1 MIREKKL
8 RCRSIRWSLTAG
20 VMLNVL
26 GGFAVADDAI
36 VARDGTTV
44 RGTLV
49 SVSPDGVAIE
59 SRSGIKK
66 VSIGDLVELSLD
78 GEPESLRAARR
89 LLIRRDARGA
99 IGELAKIESEE
110 LKDADPR
117 IREEFAFITLAA
129 TAQAAT
135 SAEAAG
141 RVIKPLAEFL
151 QKNSRSHHL
160 YAGYELLG
168 DILARQGKYQIAA
181 GAYENLDRGPPALRI
196 RAASAKAGLLMQQG
210 KFVEAIKEFEA
221 AEKIKPEPN
230 DTASARQKRESALG
244 RARCLAQSGKAAEG
258 IAVTRQAI
266 RDVVVKNGTVQDK
279 DLLAA
284 AFTVLGTCQRA
295 AGGQD
300 EDARISFLTVD
311 LVYNQVPGAHAEAL
325 ANLIELW
332 TAANQPE
339 RAREAV
345 QVLTTSYPDTPWA
358 AKHAGAGKAS

>member
-1 MIREKKL
+1 MIGEKKL
-8 RCRSIRWSLTAG
+8 RCCSSWWSIAAG
-20 VMLNVL
+20 ITLNVL
-26 GGFAVADDAI
+26 GGFAVADDA
-36 VARDGTTV
+36 VVTRDGTTV

-49 SVSPDGVAIE
+49 SVSPDSVEIE

-66 VSIGDLVELSLD
+66 VSIVDLVELSLD

-99 IGELAKIESEE
+99 IGELAKIEPEE

-117 IREEFAFITLAA
+117 IREEFEFISLAA

-135 SAEAAG
+135 AAEAAG
-141 RVIKPLAEFL
+141 QVKPLADFL
-151 QKNSRSHHL
+151 RKNSRSHHA

-168 DILARQGKYQIAA
+168 DILARQRKYPEAA
-181 GAYENLDRGPPALRI
+181 AAYENLDRGPPALRI
-196 RAASAKAGLLMQQG
+196 RAASARAGLLMQQG

-221 AEKIKPEPN
+221 AEKITSEPN
-230 DTASARQKRESALG
+230 DAASARQKRESALG

-258 IAVTRQAI
+258 IAVSRQAI
-266 RDVVVKNGTVQDK
+266 RDAAVKNGTVQDK

-284 AFTVLGTCQRA
+284 AFTVLGACQRA

-311 LVYNQVPGAHAEAL
+311 LVYNQLPEAHAEAL

>member
-8 RCRSIRWSLTAG
+8 RCRSIWWSIAAG
-20 VMLNVL
+20 VTLIL
-26 GGFAVADDAI
+26 FGDFAVADDA
-36 VARDGTTV
+36 VVTRDGATV

-49 SVSPDGVAIE
+49 SVSPDSVAIE
-59 SRSGIKK
+59 SPSGIKT
-66 VSIGDLVELSLD
+66 VSIVDLVEVSVD
-78 GEPESLRAARR
+78 GEPDSLRAARR

-99 IGELAKIESEE
+99 IGELAKIDPEKS
-110 LKDADPR
+110 KDADPR
-117 IREEFAFITLAA
+117 IREELEFITLAA

-135 SAEAAG
+135 AADAAEQ
-141 RVIKPLAEFL
+141 VKPLSDFL
-151 QKNSRSHHL
+151 EKNSRSHHT

-168 DILARQGKYQIAA
+168 DILARQSKYQEAA
-181 GAYENLDRGPPALRI
+181 TAYESLDRGPPALRI
-196 RAASAKAGLLMQQG
+196 RAASARAGLLMQQG

-221 AEKIKPEPN
+221 AEKINTEPN

-266 RDVVVKNGTVQDK
+266 RDAVVKNGTVQDK

-284 AFTVLGTCQRA
+284 AFTVLGACQRA

-311 LVYNQVPGAHAEAL
+311 LVYNQLPSAHAEAL

>member
-8 RCRSIRWSLTAG
+8 CCRSIWWSIAAG
-20 VMLNVL
+20 VGLNAL
-26 GGFAVADDAI
+26 GGFAVAND
-36 VARDGTTV
+36 VVVTRDGTTV
-44 RGTLV
+44 RGMLV
-49 SVSPDGVAIE
+49 SVSPEGVAIE
-59 SRSGIKK
+59 DRSGIKT
-66 VSIGDLVELSLD
+66 VSIVDLVELSLD

-99 IGELAKIESEE
+99 IGELVKIEPEE

-117 IREEFAFITLAA
+117 IREELTFLTLAA

-135 SAEAAG
+135 TTEAAG
-141 RVIKPLAEFL
+141 QVKPLADFL
-151 QKNSRSHHL
+151 QKNSRSHHA

-168 DILARQGKYQIAA
+168 DILARQGKYQEAA
-181 GAYENLDRGPPALRI
+181 AAYENLDRGPPALRI
-196 RAASAKAGLLMQQG
+196 RAASARAGLLMQQG

-221 AEKIKPEPN
+221 AEKINTEPN
-230 DTASARQKRESALG
+230 DAASARQKREAALG
-244 RARCLAQSGKAAEG
+244 RARCLAQSGKATEG
-258 IAVTRQAI
+258 IVVTRQAI
-266 RDVVVKNGTVQDK
+266 RDAAVKNGAVQDK
-279 DLLAA
+279 DLLAT
-284 AFTVLGTCQRA
+284 AFTVLGACQRA

-311 LVYNQVPGAHAEAL
+311 LVYNQVPAAHAEAL